1 MLLETNV
8 IIILIL
14 VILFA
19 STVKT
24 TVGFGFAL
32 VSTPLL
38 LPILDL
44 TIIVPII
51 MPLVLINDYIIAIEN
66 KQYLKPDKILPIAGS
81 AILGIPLGI
90 IILSNLDMYVLKI
103 IISIIILI
111 AALFL
116 FTGKTITIK
125 RERLTSMF
133 AGFFSGILV
142 STSGLSGPPITIF
155 LINQKWEKLDF
166 RNNLALYFSIID
178 TVTVI
183 SLIISGFITRDTLLA
198 NLFLIPSVLIGYF
211 IGKNILPI
219 INQQLFRQIIIVIII
234 TGASL
239 TLLTTLRG

>member
-1 MLLETNV
+1 MLVETNV
-8 IIILIL
+8 IIILIF
-14 VILFA
+14 VIFLA
-19 STVKT
+19 STVKA

-44 TIIVPII
+44 TTIVPII
-51 MPLVLINDYIIAIEN
+51 MPLVLINDYIIAFEN
-66 KQYLKPDKILPIAGS
+66 KKYLKPDKILPIAGS

-116 FTGKTITIK
+116 FTGKTINIK
-125 RERLTSMF
+125 REKLTSMF

-183 SLIISGFITRDTLLA
+183 SLFISGFITQETLIA
-198 NLFLIPSVLIGYF
+198 NLYLIPSVLIGYL

-219 INQQLFRQIIIVIII
+219 INQQLFTKLIIVIIM

-239 TLLTTLRG
+239 TLFTTLRG

>member
-1 MLLETNV
+1 
-8 IIILIL
+8 
-14 VILFA
+14 
-19 STVKT
+19 
-24 TVGFGFAL
+24 
-32 VSTPLL
+32 
-38 LPILDL
+38 
-44 TIIVPII
+44 
-51 MPLVLINDYIIAIEN
+51 
-66 KQYLKPDKILPIAGS
+66 
-81 AILGIPLGI
+81 
-90 IILSNLDMYVLKI
+90 MYVLKI

-183 SLIISGFITRDTLLA
+183 SLFISGFITRDTLVA

-219 INQQLFRQIIIVIII
+219 INQQLFRQIIIVIIM

>member
-1 MLLETNV
+1 MLVETNV
-8 IIILIL
+8 IIILIF
-14 VILFA
+14 VIFLA
-19 STVKT
+19 STVKA

-44 TIIVPII
+44 TTIVPII
-51 MPLVLINDYIIAIEN
+51 MPLVLINDYIIAFEN
-66 KQYLKPDKILPIAGS
+66 KKYLKPDKILPIAGS

-103 IISIIILI
+103 IISIVILI

-125 RERLTSMF
+125 REKLTSMF

-183 SLIISGFITRDTLLA
+183 SLFISGFITQETLIA
-198 NLFLIPSVLIGYF
+198 NLYLILSVLIGYL

-219 INQQLFRQIIIVIII
+219 INQQLFTKLIIVIIM

-239 TLLTTLRG
+239 TLFTTLRG